1 MSEQNKALE
10 NTGSVLNDAL
20 SATVEASR
28 SVMMNELPQMVPVL
42 VQAEEQFSI
51 NDSWLTH
58 LSESQINYRE
68 KGKVIL
74 IDSYFHKIIA
84 FAISLVLHLVVVVV
98 LAWNSNWEKSGIA
111 QDSSSGGIEISL
123 SSLAVEPAALKKKQA
138 LVEKT
143 PVQEDLH
150 RAGILQQNPEQQ
162 STTELSENEERLPV
176 VESSEGGGIPLTE
189 KNYISTLRHSLER
202 HKKYPYQAR
211 RLRQEGTATAY
222 FELDRNGNV
231 LESRLQKSSGF
242 ELLDKEVLAMI
253 ERAQPLPAM
262 PDDME
267 KETLVMVLPVQFV
280 LQ

>member
-68 KGKVIL
+68 KEKLML

-150 RAGILQQNPEQQ
+150 RAGILQNNPEQQ
-162 STTELSENEERLPV
+162 STTELSETKKDYLKSKAVKAV
-176 VESSEGGGIPLTE
+176 VF
-189 KNYISTLRHSLER
+189 HSL
-202 HKKYPYQAR
+202 KKTTSAPCGILWSGTR
-211 RLRQEGTATAY
+211 NIPIRQGVYA
-222 FELDRNGNV
+222 
-231 LESRLQKSSGF
+231 K
-242 ELLDKEVLAMI
+242 KEP
-253 ERAQPLPAM
+253 QPLILNWTGMAM
-262 PDDME
+262 YLSPVCKKVPDSNYWTR
-267 KETLVMVLPVQFV
+267 KCWR
-280 LQ
+280 